1 MLSMPGASPLPFGM
15 LATTRHG
22 DVTRLH
28 MSTATSRAIGYS
40 VSAFVI
46 RGVLVDTGFPAV
58 AREVAGWLEASRPR
72 AAILT
77 HHHEDHAGNAPLI
90 ARAGIPIAAADATAA
105 ALRAREPIG
114 LYRRIIWGTPDVLP
128 AGARFES
135 FVDSGLRLVP
145 TPGHS
150 ADHHAVWDEA
160 TGTLF
165 AGDLFLGVKVRLAHP
180 GESPRTLVAS
190 LRRMAALEP
199 ARLFD
204 AHRGP
209 VADPAAVLRAKADWI
224 EEMIAAV
231 ESGIEAGLGDRAIA
245 RRVLGREPAEH
256 YVSRGKM
263 SKINFVRAVR
273 REWGAGGA
281 EANDPLAR

>member
-1 MLSMPGASPLPFGM
+1 MPAPPLLPFGM
-15 LATTRHG
+15 LASTRHG

-40 VSAFVI
+40 VSAFVL
-46 RGVLVDTGFPAV
+46 RDVLIDTGFPAV
-58 AREVAGWLEASRPR
+58 AREVAAWLDENRPR

-77 HHHEDHAGNAPLI
+77 HHHEDHAGNAALI
-90 ARAGIPIAAADATAA
+90 AGAGIPIAAADATIA
-105 ALRAREPIG
+105 ALRAGEPIG
-114 LYRRIIWGTPDVLP
+114 LYRRIIWGTPTVLP
-128 AGARFES
+128 ADARFDAL
-135 FVDSGLRLVP
+135 VDSGLRLVA

-150 ADHHAVWDEA
+150 DDHHVVWDDE

-165 AGDLFLGVKVRLAHP
+165 AGDLFLSVKVRLAHP

-190 LRRMAALEP
+190 LRRAAALEP
-199 ARLFD
+199 ARMFD

-209 VADPAAVLRAKADWI
+209 VPEPAAALRAKADWI
-224 EEMIAAV
+224 EETIAAV
-231 ESGIEAGLGDRAIA
+231 EASLDAGLSDRAIA

-273 REWGAGGA
+273 RERSERRG
-281 EANDPLAR
+281 